1 LKRKADGK
9 EARTPLVGDGVAGEV
24 LNVGQGMHDGSIPAS
39 GAKHHLPY
47 AMRLQEGGQLQY
59 AFFV

>member
-1 LKRKADGK
+1 
-9 EARTPLVGDGVAGEV
+9 
-24 LNVGQGMHDGSIPAS
+24 MHDGSIPAS